1 MSAAE
6 QRETLVGAVA
16 AVVLAAGLILIT
28 LTNRLNH
35 GDRESLFQLVADFDR
50 VDGVRLGTPVRV
62 AGVGVGTVAQMSVDG
77 RGRALLSFRF
87 ESALDLPDDTAAVI
101 ETDGLFGQ
109 KYVELRPGGS
119 DRNLKNGARIS
130 FTQDAVIL
138 EDLVAL
144 IVQRAKAAQAAA
156 AAPPAENPPAENPP
170 VEASSPA
177 QTAPN

>member
-6 QRETLVGAVA
+6 QRETLVGAAA

-35 GDRESLFQLVADFDR
+35 GEGESLFQLIADFDR
-50 VDGVRLGTPVRV
+50 VDGVHLGTPVRV
-62 AGVGVGTVAQMSVDG
+62 AGVDVGTVAQMSVDA

-87 ESALDLPDDTAAVI
+87 DSVIDLPDDTAAVI

-119 DRNLKNGARIS
+119 ERNLKNGARIS

-156 AAPPAENPPAENPP
+156 AALAENPP
-170 VEASSPA
+170 VEATSPV

>member
-6 QRETLVGAVA
+6 QRETLVGAAA

-35 GDRESLFQLVADFDR
+35 GEGESESLFQLIADFDR
-50 VDGVRLGTPVRV
+50 VDGVHLGTPVRV
-62 AGVGVGTVAQMSVDG
+62 AGVDVGTVAQMSVDA

-87 ESALDLPDDTAAVI
+87 DSVIDLPDDTAAVI

-119 DRNLKNGARIS
+119 ERNLKNGARIS

-156 AAPPAENPPAENPP
+156 AALAENPP
-170 VEASSPA
+170 VEATSPV

>member
-6 QRETLVGAVA
+6 QRETLVGAAA

-28 LTNRLNH
+28 LTNRLNP
-35 GDRESLFQLVADFDR
+35 GEGESLFQLIADFDR
-50 VDGVRLGTPVRV
+50 VDGVHLGTPVRV
-62 AGVGVGTVAQMSVDG
+62 AGVDVGTVAQMSVDA

-87 ESALDLPDDTAAVI
+87 DSVIDLPDDTAAVI

-119 DRNLKNGARIS
+119 ERNLKNGGRIS

-156 AAPPAENPPAENPP
+156 AAPAENPPIEATSP
-170 VEASSPA
+170 V

>member
-1 MSAAE
+1 VSAAE
-6 QRETLVGAVA
+6 QRETLVGAAA

-35 GDRESLFQLVADFDR
+35 GEGESLFQLIADFDR
-50 VDGVRLGTPVRV
+50 VDGVHLGTPVRV
-62 AGVGVGTVAQMSVDG
+62 AGVDIGTVAQMSVDG

-87 ESALDLPDDTAAVI
+87 ESPIDLPDDTAAVI

-156 AAPPAENPPAENPP
+156 AAPAENPP
-170 VEASSPA
+170 VEATSPV

>member
-6 QRETLVGAVA
+6 QRETLVGAAA

-35 GDRESLFQLVADFDR
+35 GEGESLFQLIADFDR
-50 VDGVRLGTPVRV
+50 VDGVHLGTPVRV
-62 AGVGVGTVAQMSVDG
+62 AGVDVGTVAQMSVDA

-87 ESALDLPDDTAAVI
+87 ESVIDLPDDTAAVI

-156 AAPPAENPPAENPP
+156 AAPAENPP
-170 VEASSPA
+170 VEATSPV

>member
-1 MSAAE
+1 MRTAE
-6 QRETLVGAVA
+6 QRETFVGAIA
-16 AVVLAAGLILIT
+16 AVVLAVGLLLVA
-28 LTNRLNH
+28 LTNRAAQRTDD
-35 GDRESLFQLVADFDR
+35 GLFHLLADFDR
-50 VDGVRLGTPVRV
+50 VDGVHVGTPVRV
-62 AGVGVGTVAQMSVDG
+62 AGVDIGAVAHMSVDS

-87 ESALDLPDDTAAVI
+87 DEALDLPDDTAAVI

-130 FTQDAVIL
+130 FSQDAVIL

-144 IVQRAKAAQAAA
+144 IVQRAKAAQAAVNA
-156 AAPPAENPPAENPP
+156 PP

-177 QTAPN
+177 PNSSPSAP